1 MTSEKVGSL
10 ESLSFRI
17 ASRMIMLGHGGIVAQ
32 GTPDEIRASS
42 NPEVQQFI
50 HGEADGPVPLN
61 LLQETHEDHPC
72 VKPRPFVAARSRFH
86 RKTA

>member
-1 MTSEKVGSL
+1 
-10 ESLSFRI
+10 
-17 ASRMIMLGHGGIVAQ
+17 
-32 GTPDEIRASS
+32 
-42 NPEVQQFI
+42 VQQFI